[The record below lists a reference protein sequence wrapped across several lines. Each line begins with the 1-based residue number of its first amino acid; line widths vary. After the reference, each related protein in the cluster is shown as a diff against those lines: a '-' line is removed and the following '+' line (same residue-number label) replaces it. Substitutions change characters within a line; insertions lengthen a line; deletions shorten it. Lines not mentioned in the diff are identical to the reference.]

1 MNEIENTD
9 PILDDELA
17 SKYEK
22 EMSTEQEDDGPIIL
36 TQLNEDGTTSNYFD
50 KRKLK
55 IAPRSTLQ
63 FKVGPPFELVRDYC
77 SVVESQTG
85 NALDLRII
93 PRIDRG
99 FDHID
104 DEWVGYKRN
113 YFTLV
118 STFETTN
125 CDLDTFLKSTFNLQ
139 LQDSSLESQLRV
151 QYFAIKIRAKND
163 DDETEINLVQH
174 TAKRDKGPQF
184 CPSVC
189 PLVPSPL
196 PKHQIIR
203 EASNVRNITKMKKY
217 DSTFYLHRD
226 QVNFEEYGVNSLLF
240 SYPEDSIQKVARY
253 ERVQFA
259 SSISVKKPSQQNKHF
274 SLHVILGAVV
284 DPDTFHGVNPG
295 IPYDELALKNGSK
308 GIFVYLQE
316 MKTPPL
322 IIRGRSPSN
331 YASSQRIT
339 VRTPSSVS
347 SSQNNTKRK
356 MQSSTPQ
363 PLKESCLNAR
373 PAKRRSKVTLDASNS
388 GMSISPIKSRQ
399 STPMEALKENEDPFI
414 RPRKRVETLEHIENK
429 LGALKNPC
437 LDSSLKYPSSSSRGV
452 EGVLEN
458 EDLAYSSSFSVNMKQ
473 IELKP
478 AHIFEHENVFKVGSL
493 AFKKI
498 SDLPHQR
505 YDISREKKFI
515 EQNYSRAEL
524 CSRSECKTSYGNEL
538 SLPNISFS
546 ILPNSAENFHL
557 ETALLSAMEEE
568 VPRTFSRILETGSF
582 QNYYQKMEAENVD
595 RLYSKGVRLVA
606 SGTLPS
612 GIFTREELFEEDS
625 FYKH

>member
-1 MNEIENTD
+1 MNEMENTD
-9 PILDDELA
+9 PILGDDLI
-17 SKYEK
+17 SKYER
-22 EMSTEQEDDGPIIL
+22 ELSTEQEEDAPVIL

-63 FKVGPPFELVRDYC
+63 FKVGPPFELVRNYC
-77 SVVESQTG
+77 PVVESQTG
-85 NALDLRII
+85 RTLDLRII

-104 DEWVGYKRN
+104 EEWVGYKRN

-125 CDLDTFLKSTFNLQ
+125 CDLDTFLKSSFDLQ
-139 LQDSSLESQLRV
+139 IGDSTLENEPRV
-151 QYFAIKIRAKND
+151 QYFAIKIKAKND

-226 QVNFEEYGVNSLLF
+226 HVNNEEYGVDSLLL

-284 DPDTFHGVNPG
+284 DPDTFCDVRPG
-295 IPYDELALKNGSK
+295 ISYDEIALKNGSK

-339 VRTPSSVS
+339 VRTPSSVN
-347 SSQNNTKRK
+347 SSQNSTKRK
-356 MQSSTPQ
+356 MPSTPQ

-373 PAKRRSKVTLDASNS
+373 PAKRRSKVTLDGTNP
-388 GMSISPIKSRQ
+388 GMSISPVKLRQ
-399 STPMEALKENEDPFI
+399 STPMEASFEG
-414 RPRKRVETLEHIENK
+414 KR
-429 LGALKNPC
+429 
-437 LDSSLKYPSSSSRGV
+437 R
-452 EGVLEN
+452 
-458 EDLAYSSSFSVNMKQ
+458 SF
-473 IELKP
+473 
-478 AHIFEHENVFKVGSL
+478 F
-493 AFKKI
+493 
-498 SDLPHQR
+498 
-505 YDISREKKFI
+505 
-515 EQNYSRAEL
+515 
-524 CSRSECKTSYGNEL
+524 
-538 SLPNISFS
+538 
-546 ILPNSAENFHL
+546 
-557 ETALLSAMEEE
+557 
-568 VPRTFSRILETGSF
+568 
-582 QNYYQKMEAENVD
+582 
-595 RLYSKGVRLVA
+595 
-606 SGTLPS
+606 
-612 GIFTREELFEEDS
+612 
-625 FYKH
+625 

>member
-1 MNEIENTD
+1 MNEMENTD
-9 PILDDELA
+9 PVLQDDLV
-17 SKYEK
+17 SKYER
-22 EMSTEQEDDGPIIL
+22 ELSTEQEEDTPVIL

-77 SVVESQTG
+77 PVVESHTG
-85 NALDLRII
+85 RTLDLRII

-104 DEWVGYKRN
+104 EEWVGYKRN

-118 STFETTN
+118 STFETAN
-125 CDLDTFLKSTFNLQ
+125 CDLDTFLKSSFDL
-139 LQDSSLESQLRV
+139 LVEDSSVESRLRV
-151 QYFAIKIRAKND
+151 QYFAIKIKAKND
-163 DDETEINLVQH
+163 DDDTEINLVQH

-217 DSTFYLHRD
+217 DSTFYLHREH
-226 QVNFEEYGVNSLLF
+226 VNYEEYGVDSLLF

-284 DPDTFHGVNPG
+284 DPDTFHGENPG

-308 GIFVYLQE
+308 GMFVYLQE

-339 VRTPSSVS
+339 VRTPSSVN
-347 SSQNNTKRK
+347 SSQNSTKRK
-356 MQSSTPQ
+356 MPSMAQ
-363 PLKESCLNAR
+363 PLNESCINAR
-373 PAKRRSKVTLDASNS
+373 PSKRRSKVALGAPNS
-388 GMSISPIKSRQ
+388 GASISPIKSRQ
-399 STPMEALKENEDPFI
+399 STPMEASKENEDPFF
-414 RPRKRVETLEHIENK
+414 RPNKRVETLEHIQNK
-429 LGALKNPC
+429 LGALKNQCP
-437 LDSSLKYPSSSSRGV
+437 DSSLKYPSSSSRGM
-452 EGVLEN
+452 EGCLEK
-458 EDLAYSSSFSVNMKQ
+458 EDLVYSSSFSVNMKQ

-478 AHIFEHENVFKVGSL
+478 ARSFEHENVFKVGSL

-498 SDLPHQR
+498 NELPHEN
-505 YDISREKKFI
+505 YDITIEKKSM
-515 EQNYSRAEL
+515 EQNYLRPEIG
-524 CSRSECKTSYGNEL
+524 SRSECKTSYGNEL
-538 SLPNISFS
+538 SLSNISFS

-557 ETALLSAMEEE
+557 ETALFPATEED

-582 QNYYQKMEAENVD
+582 QNYYQKMDAENAD
-595 RLYSKGVRLVA
+595 RVYSKGVKLIA

-612 GIFTREELFEEDS
+612 GIFNREELFEEDS
-625 FYKH
+625 FYKY

>member
-1 MNEIENTD
+1 MNEIQNAD
-9 PILDDELA
+9 PILEDELV
-17 SKYEK
+17 SKYER
-22 EMSTEQEDDGPIIL
+22 ELSTEQEEDGPMIL

-77 SVVESQTG
+77 SVVDSQTG
-85 NALDLRII
+85 KELQLRII

-104 DEWVGYKRN
+104 EEWVGYKRN

-118 STFETTN
+118 STFETIN
-125 CDLDTFLKSTFNLQ
+125 CDSDSFLKGVFDLQ
-139 LQDSSLESQLRV
+139 FEDSSLDDKLRV

-189 PLVPSPL
+189 PLIPSPL

-203 EASNVRNITKMKKY
+203 EASNVRNIAKMKKY

-226 QVNFEEYGVNSLLF
+226 QVNYEEYGVDSLLF
-240 SYPEDSIQKVARY
+240 SYPENSIQKVARY

-284 DPDTFHGVNPG
+284 DPDSFHNVKPG

-308 GIFVYLQE
+308 GVFVYLQE

-339 VRTPSSVS
+339 VRTPSSVN
-347 SSQNNTKRK
+347 SSQNNTKKR
-356 MQSSTPQ
+356 MASTTPQ

-373 PAKRRSKVTLDASNS
+373 PAKRRSKVSVDVLNS
-388 GMSISPIKSRQ
+388 GISSSPIKSRQ
-399 STPMEALKENEDPFI
+399 STPEEGSKENEDPFI
-414 RPRKRVETLEHIENK
+414 RPRRRVETLEHIENK
-429 LGALKNPC
+429 LGGLKTQNP
-437 LDSSLKYPSSSSRGV
+437 DSSLKYPSSSSRDI
-452 EGVLEN
+452 EEALEN
-458 EDLAYSSSFSVNMKQ
+458 EDLAYSSSISVNMKQ

-478 AHIFEHENVFKVGSL
+478 AYTFEHENVFKVGSL

-498 SDLPHQR
+498 SQLPHEK
-505 YDISREKKFI
+505 YDITKEKKCI
-515 EQNYSRAEL
+515 EQNYSRIEVY
-524 CSRSECKTSYGNEL
+524 SRSECKTSSGNEL

-557 ETALLSAMEEE
+557 ETALLPAMEED

-582 QNYYQKMEAENVD
+582 QNYYQRMEGENVD
-595 RLYSKGVRLVA
+595 RLCSKGVKLVA

-612 GIFTREELFEEDS
+612 RIFTGEELFEEDS

>member
-1 MNEIENTD
+1 MNEIENES
-9 PILDDELA
+9 PILENELV

-22 EMSTEQEDDGPIIL
+22 ELSTEQEEDGPMIL

-77 SVVESQTG
+77 SVVDSQSG
-85 NALDLRII
+85 KELQLRII

-104 DEWVGYKRN
+104 EEWVGYKRN

-118 STFETTN
+118 STFETVN
-125 CDLDTFLKSTFNLQ
+125 CDSDSFLKGVFDLQ
-139 LQDSSLESQLRV
+139 FEDSSLDDKVRV

-163 DDETEINLVQH
+163 DDDTEINLVQH

-189 PLVPSPL
+189 PLIPSPL

-203 EASNVRNITKMKKY
+203 EASNVRNIAKMKKY

-226 QVNFEEYGVNSLLF
+226 QVDYEEYGVDSLLF
-240 SYPEDSIQKVARY
+240 SYPENSIQKVARY

-284 DPDTFHGVNPG
+284 DPDSFRNVKPG

-308 GIFVYLQE
+308 GVFVYLQE

-339 VRTPSSVS
+339 VRTPSSVN
-347 SSQNNTKRK
+347 SSQNNTKKR
-356 MQSSTPQ
+356 MASTTPQ

-373 PAKRRSKVTLDASNS
+373 PAKRRSKVTVDVLNS
-388 GMSISPIKSRQ
+388 GISSSPIKSRQ
-399 STPMEALKENEDPFI
+399 STPEEASKENEDPFI
-414 RPRKRVETLEHIENK
+414 RPRRRVETLEHIENK
-429 LGALKNPC
+429 LGGLKTQYP
-437 LDSSLKYPSSSSRGV
+437 DSSLKYPSSSSRDV
-452 EGVLEN
+452 EEALEN
-458 EDLAYSSSFSVNMKQ
+458 EDLAYSSSISVNMKQ

-478 AHIFEHENVFKVGSL
+478 AYTFEHENVFRVGSL

-498 SDLPHQR
+498 SQLPHEK
-505 YDISREKKFI
+505 YDITKEKKCI
-515 EQNYSRAEL
+515 EQNYSRIEVY
-524 CSRSECKTSYGNEL
+524 SRSECKTSSGNEL

-557 ETALLSAMEEE
+557 ETALLPAMEED

-582 QNYYQKMEAENVD
+582 QNYYQRMEAENVD
-595 RLYSKGVRLVA
+595 RLCSKGVKLVA

-612 GIFTREELFEEDS
+612 RIFTSEELFEEDS

>member
-1 MNEIENTD
+1 MNEMETTD
-9 PILDDELA
+9 PVLEDEFVP
-17 SKYEK
+17 KYEK
-22 EMSTEQEDDGPIIL
+22 ELSTEQEEDGPIIL

-85 NALDLRII
+85 RVLDLRII

-104 DEWVGYKRN
+104 EEWVGYKRN

-118 STFETTN
+118 STFETAN
-125 CDLDTFLKSTFNLQ
+125 CDMNSFLKGIFDLQ
-139 LQDSSLESQLRV
+139 FEDSLLDNKLRV

-226 QVNFEEYGVNSLLF
+226 QVNYEEYGVDSLLF

-284 DPDTFHGVNPG
+284 DPNTFYGANPG

-339 VRTPSSVS
+339 VRTPSSVN
-347 SSQNNTKRK
+347 SSQNITKRK
-356 MQSSTPQ
+356 MTSSTPQ

-373 PAKRRSKVTLDASNS
+373 PAKRRSKVTLDASNP
-388 GMSISPIKSRQ
+388 GMSLSPRKSRQ
-399 STPMEALKENEDPFI
+399 STPTEALKENEDPFI
-414 RPRKRVETLEHIENK
+414 RPKKRVETLECIENK
-429 LGALKNPC
+429 LGSLKSQC
-437 LDSSLKYPSSSSRGV
+437 LDSSLKYPSSSSRGM
-452 EGVLEN
+452 EGALEN
-458 EDLAYSSSFSVNMKQ
+458 EDLAYSSSISVNMKQ

-478 AHIFEHENVFKVGSL
+478 AHIFEHDNVFKVGSL

-498 SDLPHQR
+498 RELPHEK
-505 YDISREKKFI
+505 YDITKEKRFM
-515 EQNYSRAEL
+515 EQNYSRVEV

-557 ETALLSAMEEE
+557 ETGLPPMEED